1 MPPIAPKKSIFLSTS
16 DQLDSMRVAHDG
28 ALLPIIKEAKKS
40 QRERNFYVVHLMGN
54 HMDYKKR
61 YPEYFYKFK
70 RDDIALPF
78 TQKQKV
84 ALACCDNSVLYND
97 YVVNEIHRMRTAS
110 SSISAITERISM
122 SKTASSGTTSIP
134 DSPTKFRCFSSLQKA
149 LSPIMRSFGGA

>member
-1 MPPIAPKKSIFLSTS
+1 
-16 DQLDSMRVAHDG
+16 MRVAHDG

-61 YPEYFYKFK
+61 YPEEFDKFK
-70 RDDIALPF
+70 SDDIALPF

-110 SSISAITERISM
+110 
-122 SKTASSGTTSIP
+122 
-134 DSPTKFRCFSSLQKA
+134 
-149 LSPIMRSFGGA
+149 

>member
-1 MPPIAPKKSIFLSTS
+1 
-16 DQLDSMRVAHDG
+16 MRVAHDG

-61 YPEYFYKFK
+61 YPEEFDKFK
-70 RDDIALPF
+70 SDDIALPF

-110 SSISAITERISM
+110 SVYLSDHGENIYEQNGLIGHNINTRFTYEIPLLFIS
-122 SKTASSGTTSIP
+122 SK
-134 DSPTKFRCFSSLQKA
+134 
-149 LSPIMRSFGGA
+149 SFIADHAEL

>member
-1 MPPIAPKKSIFLSTS
+1 
-16 DQLDSMRVAHDG
+16 MRVAHDG

-61 YPEYFYKFK
+61 YPEEF
-70 RDDIALPF
+70 DIALPF

-84 ALACCDNSVLYND
+84 ALACYDNSVLYND
-97 YVVNEIHRMRTAS
+97 YVVNEIYRMRTAS